1 MLLKLNFQL
10 LLLEFFFVQIFSKEC
25 TINSGSSVDYDCNN
39 GAERYCRIFIEK
51 PAGLQKKCTDCTFQ
65 GARLAGDDFCKDRFD
80 HSEVPKVRTLRNAR
94 ANARDDVEC
103 HDNDRNGKRQGLC
116 AIEDE
121 SHGIS
126 DGKMTCIGYFYKGVG
141 SQDRQPR
148 PGLKIQF
155 DNGRDDHEIH
165 YHMDDNLQLTT
176 AQVKLPVEKMRIEGY
191 QQLNLPSNKYM
202 VDLYNECKKHVQMP
216 SVEWDWSWGVRN
228 NKNFFPGSKGTP
240 EDKSPQI
247 KETFTRYVLF

>member
-10 LLLEFFFVQIFSKEC
+10 LLLEFVFVTVFSKEC

-39 GAERYCRIFIEK
+39 HAERYCRIITG
-51 PAGLQKKCTDCTFQ
+51 PASLEKKCADCTFE
-65 GARLAGDDFCKDRFD
+65 GARLKGDDFCKDRFD
-80 HSEVPKVRTLRNAR
+80 HSDVPKVKKIRNAR

-103 HDNDRNGKRQGLC
+103 HDNNRNGKRQGVC

-121 SHGIS
+121 SYGIS
-126 DGKMTCIGYFYKGVG
+126 DGKMTCIGYFYKGEKH
-141 SQDRQPR
+141 DRQAT
-148 PGLKIQF
+148 PGLIIQF
-155 DNGRDDHEIH
+155 NNGRDEIH
-165 YHMDDNLQLTT
+165 YHMDVNLQLTT
-176 AQVKLPVEKMRIEGY
+176 GQVQLPVKKMRIEGY

-202 VDLYNECKKHVQMP
+202 VDLYNECKKHIQMP